1 MRYRV
6 MLLGVVVAA
15 LLAAQSF
22 DAQATALAQ
31 DQQPEQSLPRFRAG
45 ANLVRVDTYVSKED
59 LAIVDLKAE
68 DFTVYEDDKPQTLAG
83 FELLQARGSLAASA
97 RRDPTNTRDMRQQAN
112 DAVRLFTLFFDPLT
126 NSFGSAYHVRKPLI
140 ETLEKVIG
148 PDDAIGVMT
157 PDISPASITYG
168 RRIDTIEQM
177 IRKWWVMGAK
187 DLKNNTTPQE
197 DAIAAC
203 YPPTDTENRGIA
215 GAMIARLREQKT
227 LDALE
232 SLVTHLE
239 GLREDRKFVMVFTE
253 GWMLHR
259 PDPGLSRGLKNT
271 DGPIP
276 DPLRVDPRTGGIRRQ
291 NDPDPN
297 LGQVMSLNQCEQL
310 RIQLAQVDHERD
322 FLMLLQRANRAN
334 VSFYP
339 VDARGLVVFDQPIN
353 HDILPSQDQA
363 ILRHRWDFLR
373 DMAGQTDGAAV
384 LDQGDLTRAFQ
395 KVFRDL
401 GSYYLLSYYSTNSR
415 LDGRFRRIRVEVK
428 RDGVEV
434 RARPGYLAPTEAE
447 ARAAGAATSASA
459 RSTPATV
466 TRALD
471 ALAPAR
477 GNMPVRVQAVG
488 RPNNINAVVEL
499 DTATVKLPEWLS
511 GGTLRLT
518 FEPDRAV
525 GAPGARPA
533 LPSQTLTIAIEPG
546 QRSIVVN
553 GADQPLAAGRY
564 AVRAELTA
572 RNSRLPIQV
581 TTFATV
587 PGEGDIGTGALAARR
602 GPSTGLAYIATA
614 DPRFR
619 RTERLR
625 VEVPIAAEGFTGSGR
640 LLTRE
645 AQATPLVV
653 TFSSR
658 TDQTTQQ
665 HFAVGDVTLAPLAAG
680 EYVLELSLTKD
691 GKTEVVSYGF
701 RLIP

>member
-1 MRYRV
+1 MGYRV
-6 MLLGVVVAA
+6 ILLGLVVPA
-15 LLAAQSF
+15 LLAAQ
-22 DAQATALAQ
+22 QE
-31 DQQPEQSLPRFRAG
+31 PSLPRFRAG
-45 ANLVRVDTYVSKED
+45 ANLVRVDTYVSKD
-59 LAIVDLKAE
+59 DVAVLDLKAE
-68 DFTVYEDDKPQTLAG
+68 DFTVYEDDKPQTIAD
-83 FELLQARGSLAASA
+83 FELLHARGPLTTTE
-97 RRDPTNTRDMRQQAN
+97 RRDPDNTRDMRQQAN
-112 DAVRLFTLFFDPLT
+112 DAVRQFTLFFDPLS
-126 NSFGSAYHVRKPLI
+126 NSYSSAYHVRKPLI

-148 PDDAIGVMT
+148 PDDVVGVMT
-157 PDISPASITYG
+157 PDISPAGISYG
-168 RRIDTIEQM
+168 KRTDTIERM
-177 IRKWWVMGAK
+177 IRRWWEMGAK
-187 DLKNNTTPQE
+187 DSRVNTTDQE
-197 DAIAAC
+197 FAIAGC
-203 YPPTDTENRGIA
+203 YPPPDKENRGIA
-215 GAMIARLREQKT
+215 EKMIAILREQRT

-232 SLVTHLE
+232 SLVTHLD

-259 PDPGLSRGLKNT
+259 PDPGLSRALKGT

-276 DPLRVDPRTGGIRRQ
+276 DPLGTDPRTGGVRRQ
-291 NDPDPN
+291 NDPDPSR
-297 LGQVMSLNQCEQL
+297 GQVMSLNQCEQL
-310 RIQLAQVDHERD
+310 RIQLSQVDHERD
-322 FLMLLQRANRAN
+322 FLTLLQRANRAN

-353 HDILPSQDQA
+353 YDLLPSQDQA

-373 DMAGQTDGAAV
+373 DMAAQTDGQAI

-428 RDGVEV
+428 RDGVDV

-447 ARAAGAATSASA
+447 ARAASTATIASS
-459 RSTPATV
+459 RPAPPPTV

-488 RPNNINAVVEL
+488 RRNSISAVVEL
-499 DTATVKLPEWLS
+499 DAATAKLPEWLS

-518 FEPDRAV
+518 FEADRAV
-525 GAPGARPA
+525 GAPGTGPKT
-533 LPSQTLTIAIEPG
+533 PPQTVTVAIEPG

-553 GADQPLAAGRY
+553 GSEQPLPAGRY
-564 AVRAELTA
+564 AVRAELAA
-572 RNSRLPIQV
+572 RNSRLPMQV
-581 TTFATV
+581 TTFAIV
-587 PGEGDIGTGALAARR
+587 PAEGVEIGTGGLASRR
-602 GPSTGLAYIATA
+602 GPSTGLAYIPTA

-625 VEVPIAAEGFTGSGR
+625 VEVPLAGDGFTGTGR

-645 AQATPLVV
+645 GQATPLLV
-653 TFSSR
+653 TYSSR
-658 TDQTTQQ
+658 SDETTKQQ
-665 HFAVGDVTLAPLAAG
+665 FAVADVTLAPLAAG

-691 GKTEVVSYGF
+691 GKTEIVSYGF
-701 RLIP
+701 RVIP